1 MSHQKQNQ
9 MTKILSCSYNL
20 FQVNTYTL
28 FKEGGS
34 KCVVIDPGFST
45 AEEKQ
50 HFYSILQRE
59 GLNVEAVLLT
69 HTHFDHIFGVK
80 DLQEDF
86 GASVLMHA
94 AEEQQLAYCEQM
106 GSRYGLDAPDTKW
119 TFSTIE
125 DGQEIEI
132 AGLKIKVITT
142 PGHSPGSVSFY
153 LADDDILISGDTL
166 FAGSIGRSDLPGG
179 EYDDEI
185 RSIMEKLILLPPQT
199 EVFPGHG
206 PSTTIDN
213 ERTGNPFLEPFNEK
227 EELEPLNREELEPIV
242 ISSNTAS

>member
-1 MSHQKQNQ
+1 

-20 FQVNTYTL
+20 FQVNTYIL
-28 FKEGGS
+28 FKEGS
-34 KCVVIDPGFST
+34 RSCVAVDPGFST
-45 AEEKQ
+45 AEEEQ
-50 HFYSILQRE
+50 HFYSILQRHD
-59 GLNVEAVLLT
+59 LQVEAVLLT
-69 HTHFDHIFGVK
+69 HAHFDHVFGVSA
-80 DLQEDF
+80 LQSRFD
-86 GASVLMHA
+86 ANVWMHP
-94 AEEQQLAYCEQM
+94 AEEHQLPYCEKM
-106 GSRYGLDAPDTKW
+106 SRLYGLSAPDTSW
-119 TFSTIE
+119 TFSAAE
-125 DGQEIEI
+125 DGQEIEA
-132 AGLKIKVITT
+132 AGLRFKVITT

-153 LADDDILISGDTL
+153 LPEDDILLSGDTL

-227 EELEPLNREELEPIV
+227 EELEPLNREELEPII
-242 ISSNTAS
+242 ISSDTVS